1 MRLVRARPVEGIVE
15 VLAKAL
21 QPKNDPLSPFP
32 TELPLTGSTG
42 PSVAKGGGLEHARPV
57 ERMAEVLAEAL
68 QLKTTL

>member
-1 MRLVRARPVEGIVE
+1 MGLVQTRPVEGIVE

-21 QPKNDPLSPFP
+21 QPKNNSLSPFP
-32 TELPLTGSTG
+32 IELPLTGSTG

-57 ERMAEVLAEAL
+57 EGMAEVLAETL